1 MPRITDEEV
10 SYKEKKVSGA
20 LDRVTAVLSGSKSGV
35 FTKIAK
41 RYKRIDTLLGK
52 LSEER
57 EKLNEQVKEKVADH
71 FNEAE
76 LGLLTLVVESV
87 SMTATL
93 SKRTPSSTV
102 DVEHFDAEA
111 ALNELA
117 ETLPEIA
124 EQIEFL
130 RKKHTIVSQVS
141 KEAKSP
147 ALRVKFNESFED
159 DKVQEYAELVN
170 RKVGLEVKKISDKLE
185 RIKQKM

>member
-1 MPRITDEEV
+1 MPRITDEEIT
-10 SYKEKKVSGA
+10 YKEKKVSGA

-41 RYKRIDTLLGK
+41 RYKKIDNLIKKLGEQR
-52 LSEER
+52 EE
-57 EKLNEQVKEKVADH
+57 LNEQVKEKVADH

-76 LGLLTLVVESV
+76 VGLLTLVVESV

-93 SKRTPSSTV
+93 SKRTPSSTT
-102 DVEHFDAEA
+102 DVEHFDVESAW
-111 ALNELA
+111 NELA

-124 EQIEFL
+124 EQLEFL
-130 RKKHTIVSQVS
+130 RQKYTVVSKIE

-147 ALRVKFNESFED
+147 ALRVKFNESVED

-170 RKVGLEVKKISDKLE
+170 RRIQIQTDKISE
-185 RIKQKM
+185 RLNKIRAMM